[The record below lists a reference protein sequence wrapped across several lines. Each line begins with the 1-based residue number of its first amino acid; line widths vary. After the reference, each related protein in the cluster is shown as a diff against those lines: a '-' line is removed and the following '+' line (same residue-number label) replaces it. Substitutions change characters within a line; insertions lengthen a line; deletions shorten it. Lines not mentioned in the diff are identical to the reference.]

1 MNQGRMTIGEAKV
14 LITSEAF
21 YPRKVELWRGE
32 IASLEHVLLTDCS
45 SNLPPGT
52 EDLAAALDAA
62 PHSFET
68 VWTGPEDMALV
79 EGSLLPRRE
88 AWSLSSTSPVSLM
101 PNGPPRSFVL

>member
-1 MNQGRMTIGEAKV
+1 MTIGEAKV

-45 SNLPPGT
+45 SKLPSGT

-62 PHSFET
+62 PDSFET
-68 VWTGPEDMALV
+68 VWTGPGQA
-79 EGSLLPRRE
+79 GTAP
-88 AWSLSSTSPVSLM
+88 
-101 PNGPPRSFVL
+101 GPQHFWPC